1 MLFEAVEQ
9 QDPSKT
15 EKYKK
20 FRISIFHTDR
30 LTINDNN
37 VPQVMLFFSLFQE
50 FSAGQITRY
59 F

>member
-1 MLFEAVEQ
+1 MLFEALEQ
-9 QDPSKT
+9 QAPSKT

-50 FSAGQITRY
+50 FSAGQIT
-59 F
+59 

>member
-1 MLFEAVEQ
+1 MLFEALEQ

>member
-1 MLFEAVEQ
+1 MLFEALEQ
-9 QDPSKT
+9 QAPSKT